1 MSKVYTGYTQ
11 PCRFWQDNQVCASKD
26 TLMALYRHVRRLR
39 RTLEVGPKKTQSKIG
54 KKADTVLGDNVIWL
68 ARAAAR

>member
-1 MSKVYTGYTQ
+1 
-11 PCRFWQDNQVCASKD
+11 
-26 TLMALYRHVRRLR
+26 MALYRHVRRLR

>member
-11 PCRFWQDNQVCASKD
+11 PCMFWQDNQVCASKD
-26 TLMALYRHVRRLR
+26 ILMAQYRHVRRLR
-39 RTLEVGPKKTQSKIG
+39 RTLEVGSKRHSVIG
-54 KKADTVLGDNVIWL
+54 KKADMVLDDNVIWL